1 MTIHPVENHGKL
13 QADVNRLMVTESKLK
28 KKIASE
34 EDASKAARIVR
45 DYLAKARVLLISLK
59 PTITISEAHHHPLV
73 NSELPCFLSFFDSR
87 FSISNRTIRLH
98 LPMQLQERRDA
109 LPCSAAPVVVSMG
122 CSVNS
127 TRHPMKMPRFSLF
140 FLLRINMILAC
151 RTQRARGFKA

>member
-1 MTIHPVENHGKL
+1 MSKRGAAKSAPAKPSWTIPPEWMTIHPVENHGKL

-28 KKIASE
+28 KKIAAE

-109 LPCSAAPVVVSMG
+109 LPVLG
-122 CSVNS
+122 CS
-127 TRHPMKMPRFSLF
+127 
-140 FLLRINMILAC
+140 
-151 RTQRARGFKA
+151 RGRLSVWDVL

>member
-1 MTIHPVENHGKL
+1 MDDDPSRGKPRKAASRCESAYGHRK
-13 QADVNRLMVTESKLK
+13 QAK
-28 KKIASE
+28 KKIAAE

-98 LPMQLQERRDA
+98 LPMQLQQRPFA
-109 LPCSAAPVVVSMG
+109 LPMLG
-122 CSVNS
+122 CS
-127 TRHPMKMPRFSLF
+127 
-140 FLLRINMILAC
+140 
-151 RTQRARGFKA
+151 RGRSPAWDVL